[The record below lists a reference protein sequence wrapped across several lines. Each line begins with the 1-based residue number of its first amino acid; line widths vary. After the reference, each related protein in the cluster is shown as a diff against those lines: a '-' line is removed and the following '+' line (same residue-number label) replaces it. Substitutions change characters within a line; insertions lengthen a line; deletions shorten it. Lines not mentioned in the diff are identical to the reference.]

1 MRWRS
6 GRQHDRAITGGG
18 ELRRELA
25 RRLAIEA
32 DHYFQPRAQRVQPDE
47 IVGGGVADAGVEAAF
62 ALAGAEHVPQ
72 AEAVR
77 QQARQPLGIRLAGEI
92 LAGQRRQDRPQLVA
106 RVFSLTLA
114 ADLNMPSPSA
124 CGHV

>member
-1 MRWRS
+1 MRRR
-6 GRQHDRAITGGG
+6 GRRQHDRAITGGG

-32 DHYFQPRAQRVQPDE
+32 DHFQPRAQLMQPDE

-77 QQARQPLGIRLAGEI
+77 QQARQPFGVRQAGQV